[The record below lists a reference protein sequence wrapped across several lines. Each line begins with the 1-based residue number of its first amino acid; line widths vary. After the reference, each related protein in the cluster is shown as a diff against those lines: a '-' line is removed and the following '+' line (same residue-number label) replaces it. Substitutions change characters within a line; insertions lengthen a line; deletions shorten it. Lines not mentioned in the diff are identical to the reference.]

1 MLPGKRVFW
10 AEALLTPKQQTPPTA
25 KDRILV
31 FLDMILS
38 YVFTPPGYVQSGRQ
52 QARQFAAKINPEP
65 RETILISGC
74 ARN

>member
-1 MLPGKRVFW
+1 MLPGKSVFR

-25 KDRILV
+25 KYRILV

-65 RETILISGC
+65 RETLLADGTAC
-74 ARN
+74 N